1 MTIIRRTGARIALA
15 VAVLAALA
23 IGAAGASAAPGSIR
37 ALDLSAPS
45 LGARVEVAAPGGG
58 TFNADPGRA
67 LVRVSPAGGTA
78 TQVLAWCVDPAH
90 YISEGVDYPVDL
102 QTPADTPELAGP
114 GYAQAGWLIASS
126 ERMIA
131 DAADPGLEAAAIQV
145 AVWQITGTAADTANV
160 TTSAALNARVAQIR
174 ALAAGRTIVTALEL
188 SAPAAAVDVGAPVT
202 VTVSGTPGAVVDLA
216 VTSGAATLSSAQVVV
231 APSGTVAVSLTP
243 SAAGPVVV
251 AASAQG
257 GTLHRAARLAG
268 RRTPQSMAYV
278 TPATLSASAAI
289 TAVAPAPA
297 PPAAPAPPPAVVTAP
312 VSGVP
317 ARATLRLVKRA
328 PARARQGGR
337 IIYRLTITNV
347 GTVIARNVVLRDRV
361 PAGTYIRRLPAR
373 IRMSRGSMVWR
384 IKSLRPGA
392 TKTIRVVLRIRPR
405 RTGDIVNVAIATA
418 SNAATVRARARTQ
431 VLLPARARPARVQ
444 PAVTG

>member
-268 RRTPQSMAYV
+268 APHAAVDGLRHPGHAERLRGDHRRGARSD
-278 TPATLSASAAI
+278 AAGR
-289 TAVAPAPA
+289 AG
-297 PPAAPAPPPAVVTAP
+297 PAAGRRDGARLRRPGPRHAAPRQE
-312 VSGVP
+312 G
-317 ARATLRLVKRA
+317 ARAG
-328 PARARQGGR
+328 PPGR
-337 IIYRLTITNV
+337 
-347 GTVIARNVVLRDRV
+347 
-361 PAGTYIRRLPAR
+361 
-373 IRMSRGSMVWR
+373 
-384 IKSLRPGA
+384 
-392 TKTIRVVLRIRPR
+392 
-405 RTGDIVNVAIATA
+405 
-418 SNAATVRARARTQ
+418 
-431 VLLPARARPARVQ
+431 
-444 PAVTG
+444 